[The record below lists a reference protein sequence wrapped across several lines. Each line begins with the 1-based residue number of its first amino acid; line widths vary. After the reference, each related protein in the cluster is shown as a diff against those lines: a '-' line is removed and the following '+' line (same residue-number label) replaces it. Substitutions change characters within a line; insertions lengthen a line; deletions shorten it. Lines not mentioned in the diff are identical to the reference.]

1 MIRRHAI
8 CATAMAAVVLASC
21 GKKESTQD
29 TGATADTANRP
40 YTGFDYSCTDGLK
53 FNARIDKGDVVLT
66 LDGQEH
72 RLPADTN
79 TSGAHYSGEDF
90 TFIAQGKDATLIR
103 GTENARSC
111 STQ

>member
-1 MIRRHAI
+1 MNRSAI
-8 CATAMAAVVLASC
+8 FLTLMTAVALGGC
-21 GKKESTQD
+21 GKKEPP
-29 TGATADTANRP
+29 ADASADAAGRP
-40 YTGFDYSCTDGLK
+40 YSGLDYTCTDGVK

-72 RLPADTN
+72 RLPADTG
-79 TSGAHYSGEDF
+79 TSGAHYSGDNF